1 MSKKRT
7 KRPLK
12 IILLVFIV
20 ALIVAVALYITNYR
34 NKTIIIELSLYSG
47 NSWGVPQNFAYIIYD
62 RAVEM
67 FEERYKEAGYKVKLR
82 TGTMYKDYS
91 EWFAQLVLKGKESDL
106 FLILEE
112 DFNTYAAIGLLTN
125 LDKYIE
131 QGKLDVS
138 TFFPNALEAGQYQ
151 GSQYSLPIGIV
162 PSMMIVNN
170 DLLRSFDLEIDLD
183 NWTWEQFYELCKAI
197 TVDLDGDGLPD
208 RFGVEGYDWHHAFY
222 TNDTSLFDVD
232 NLKAGFNKE
241 RMEELLIF
249 LKKIN
254 ALNRGVVIR
263 EGAFESG
270 KVGFKTFNLSEF
282 RVYGS
287 YPYKVL
293 RFNQF
298 DWDVLPFPHGPQGE
312 SKSKLFTVQMGM
324 SSRSRHKDV
333 AYKFLQF
340 ISSDEQFQHQIWNLS
355 NMLPVNLRVFDDLY
369 TSGVILEDGL
379 KPLSRPFIED
389 IIANSYIDPN
399 FKKFPI
405 IDRYITQQIYTI
417 IAQDQDIPT
426 SVLNLQELIAEQLQ
440 WEASIRQTSSKR
452 GENALLL

>member
-67 FEERYKEAGYKVKLR
+67 FEERYKEEGYRVKLR

-312 SKSKLFTVQMGM
+312 SKSKLFKIGRA
-324 SSRSRHKDV
+324 SCR
-333 AYKFLQF
+333 
-340 ISSDEQFQHQIWNLS
+340 E
-355 NMLPVNLRVFDDLY
+355 RV
-369 TSGVILEDGL
+369 
-379 KPLSRPFIED
+379 
-389 IIANSYIDPN
+389 
-399 FKKFPI
+399 
-405 IDRYITQQIYTI
+405 
-417 IAQDQDIPT
+417 
-426 SVLNLQELIAEQLQ
+426 
-440 WEASIRQTSSKR
+440 
-452 GENALLL
+452 

>member
-1 MSKKRT
+1 MR
-7 KRPLK
+7 RPVK
-12 IILLVFIV
+12 ILLLILIIV
-20 ALIVAVALYITNYR
+20 VVVVAVVFVINYR
-34 NKTIIIELSLYSG
+34 QKTIIIELSLYSG

-67 FEERYKEAGYKVKLR
+67 FEERYKEEGYRIKLR

-131 QGKLDVS
+131 QEGMDVG
-138 TFFPNALEAGQYQ
+138 TFFSNALEAGQYQ

-162 PSMMIVNN
+162 PSFMIVNN
-170 DLLRSFDLEIDLD
+170 DLLNSLGLEIDLD
-183 NWTWEQFYELCKAI
+183 NWTWEQFYQLCKAI

-208 RFGVEGYDWHHAFY
+208 RYGVEGYDWHHAFY
-222 TNDTSLFDVD
+222 TNDTTLFDVE
-232 NLKAGFNKE
+232 NLKAGFGKE
-241 RMEELLIF
+241 RMEELLLF
-249 LKKIN
+249 LKKLN

-263 EGAFESG
+263 EGAFEAG

-298 DWDVLPFPHGPQGE
+298 DWDVVPFPHGPHGE
-312 SKSKLFTVQMGM
+312 SKSKLYTVQMGM
-324 SSRSRHKDV
+324 SSRSRHKNV

-340 ISSDEQFQHQIWNLS
+340 ISSDEQFQQQIWNLS
-355 NMLPVNLRVFDDLY
+355 NMLPVNRRVFDDLY
-369 TSGVILEDGL
+369 ASKLILEDGL
-379 KPLSRPFIED
+379 KPLSRYFIED
-389 IIANSYIDPN
+389 IIASSYIDPN

-405 IDRYITQQIYTI
+405 IDRYITQQIYTL
-417 IAQDQDIPT
+417 IAQDQDIPN
-426 SVLNLQELIAEQLQ
+426 SVVVLQELIEEQLKG
-440 WEASIRQTSSKR
+440 EKNIR
-452 GENALLL
+452 